1 MKFLKT
7 TNTRTKLYMAT
18 VLLVIFS
25 AILSYLGYKQ
35 AVDMKEHITVNNEE
49 HFAAAMGVA
58 EIRADVNNARAALV
72 TMFAESDKLKQEAQH
87 IKLKEITV
95 KIDDRLRALMDN
107 KVFPQDMLEDLK
119 KINEVWIVFRNT
131 RDAEL
136 IPAIFSGNME
146 KARGLALGI
155 QAERYKS
162 FLDLSGEFI
171 KKETEESTANVI
183 DSTYIAK
190 RLRNGFIAVFIILVV
205 LNLVVNKLVMKF
217 MIEPLADGVKLAEAI
232 AKGDMSHKIAVLPDR
247 EDEVG
252 HLMKS
257 LDNMSE
263 NLNRFLRQIGL
274 SSSNVAASSERLSA
288 SSVQI
293 AKGAEITEQKAT
305 QVATAATEMSATI
318 VDVAKNASH
327 VSEAVKEADAAAKKG
342 GEIIE
347 DTVNGMNGISG
358 SVQEAASVIT
368 ELGSRSKEIGRI
380 IMVIDDI
387 ADQTNLLALNAAIEA
402 ARAGEQGRGFA
413 VVADEVRKLA
423 ERTTLATKEISSMIK
438 AIQEDTKRAV
448 SSMDASKR
456 EVEAEL
462 KLSKEAGGA
471 ISLIISSF
479 NRVAEMIHQIAVS
492 AEEQSTVSEQIS
504 MDIESVA
511 SVTKETAAGST
522 EIASSA
528 AGLSSVASQLEEL
541 VSRFDI
547 ERRKDRTD
555 KRVWQEAERNEYRKV
570 HHAVFQA

>member
-1 MKFLKT
+1 ML
-7 TNTRTKLYMAT
+7 
-18 VLLVIFS
+18 
-25 AILSYLGYKQ
+25 
-35 AVDMKEHITVNNEE
+35 
-49 HFAAAMGVA
+49 
-58 EIRADVNNARAALV
+58 NA
-72 TMFAESDKLKQEAQH
+72 
-87 IKLKEITV
+87 
-95 KIDDRLRALMDN
+95 
-107 KVFPQDMLEDLK
+107 
-119 KINEVWIVFRNT
+119 VFR
-131 RDAEL
+131 
-136 IPAIFSGNME
+136 
-146 KARGLALGI
+146 
-155 QAERYKS
+155 
-162 FLDLSGEFI
+162 
-171 KKETEESTANVI
+171 
-183 DSTYIAK
+183 
-190 RLRNGFIAVFIILVV
+190 
-205 LNLVVNKLVMKF
+205 
-217 MIEPLADGVKLAEAI
+217 
-232 AKGDMSHKIAVLPDR
+232 
-247 EDEVG
+247 
-252 HLMKS
+252 
-257 LDNMSE
+257 
-263 NLNRFLRQIGL
+263 
-274 SSSNVAASSERLSA
+274 
-288 SSVQI
+288 
-293 AKGAEITEQKAT
+293 
-305 QVATAATEMSATI
+305 
-318 VDVAKNASH
+318 
-327 VSEAVKEADAAAKKG
+327 
-342 GEIIE
+342 IIE
-347 DTVNGMNGISG
+347 DTVNGMNGIAA

-387 ADQTNLLALNAAIEA
+387 VDQTNLLALNAAIEA

-471 ISLIISSF
+471 INLIISSF

-555 KRVWQEAERNEYRKV
+555 KRVWQEAERNEYRQV
-570 HHAVFQA
+570 HQAVFQA